1 MIGGGGVCDCSSCC
15 FSERPI
21 MFLWIN
27 DATCVLELFLI
38 VANFNESAGNDHY
51 GFFFKIFESF
61 LTLISP

>member
-1 MIGGGGVCDCSSCC
+1 MIGGGGVCGCSSCC

-27 DATCVLELFLI
+27 DATCVLEMFLI

-51 GFFFKIFESF
+51 GFF
-61 LTLISP
+61 